1 LAQIPV
7 NVIYYG
13 AHGTEPWKVDPTQH
27 LGFLFT
33 LLGFTVA
40 ATPAAWG
47 MIKQYVIL
55 GASISASRSLG
66 RASLLY
72 DFMDIRGCFV
82 PLWDS
87 NRTSISCGQW

>member
-47 MIKQYVIL
+47 MIKQYVRLIL
-55 GASISASRSLG
+55 GARVPHLG
-66 RASLLY
+66 QQ
-72 DFMDIRGCFV
+72 FFGPCFFAV
-82 PLWDS
+82 WFPGRPWVL
-87 NRTSISCGQW
+87 CAVMKLQ